1 MLKTK
6 GSRKGFGILALCA
19 VFCVCAARP
28 EGGQN
33 LPPAD
38 GTAQQEKQQTETQP
52 GMTINKDKGSKT
64 LYTEALELAESGKGT
79 QKYATVKR
87 GDFVMTATASGTV
100 IYPKQETI
108 SYDFPYGNVYF
119 LEEIGWD
126 SPVKTAGEAI
136 ARIYVE
142 IDEIELATRER
153 QLQRMEERGETGETY
168 EELKKVLAEM
178 QEAVEQTE
186 IVMEEDGLLLEQD
199 LWRYGTQIN
208 SYSIVVADL
217 GEQLIEVPNEN
228 KLFRYGQEV
237 KVTAKV
243 NGETREGTGTVITA
257 SANALSEELAG
268 NTAYIRLSEE
278 SRELYTGSMISV
290 TVETVHMED
299 VLLLDTAAT
308 YIENGNQMVKIK
320 DEYGLHSVGFSFGRK
335 GTSAYWIVDGLEEG
349 AQILVQ

>member
-6 GSRKGFGILALCA
+6 GSRKWLGVLALCA

-28 EGGQN
+28 EAG
-33 LPPAD
+33 AD
-38 GTAQQEKQQTETQP
+38 GASAGGTQQTGAQS
-52 GMTINKDKGSKT
+52 GMTINDDKSSKT
-64 LYTEALELAESGKGT
+64 LYTEALELAESGMGT

-87 GDFVMTATASGTV
+87 GDFITTATASGTV

-108 SYDFPYGNVYF
+108 RYDFPYGNVYF
-119 LEEIGWD
+119 LEDVGWD
-126 SPVKTAGEAI
+126 SPVKEAGEVI

-142 IDEIELATRER
+142 IDEIELAARER

-168 EELKKVLAEM
+168 EELKKELAEM
-178 QEAVEQTE
+178 QKAVEQTE
-186 IVMEEDGLLLEQD
+186 IVMEEDGLLLEQEY
-199 LWRYGTQIN
+199 WRYGTQIH
-208 SYSIVVADL
+208 SYSIIVADL

-237 KVTAKV
+237 KVTAKI

-268 NTAYIRLSEE
+268 NTAYIRLSED

-290 TVETVHMED
+290 TVETVHMEN
-299 VLLLDTAAT
+299 VLLLDAAAT
-308 YIENGNQMVKIK
+308 YIEDGNQMVKIK
-320 DEYGLHSVGFSFGRK
+320 DEYGLHSAGFTAGRK

-349 AQILVQ
+349 AQILMQ